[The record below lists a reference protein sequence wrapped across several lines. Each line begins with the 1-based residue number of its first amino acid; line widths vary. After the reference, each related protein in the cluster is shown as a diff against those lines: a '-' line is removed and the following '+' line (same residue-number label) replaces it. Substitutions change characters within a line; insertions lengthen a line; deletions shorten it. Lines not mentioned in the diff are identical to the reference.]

1 MGFWKMAMETQKVS
15 KARKPQSKYISGILK
30 TQTIRWATPVLA
42 IAGLWTSSLPSTALT
57 LFSDDHDSYRVCAA
71 QLLKAGVAQPA
82 AAQGCATAI
91 RPRDLSACVATIK
104 QRTKIDPTDALAY
117 CTRARR
123 PKELAS
129 CVVDVSLNT
138 KEEINPAVLN
148 YCGRS
153 LQPVTFADCVVGLR
167 KEISLTP
174 VQALDTCIDASE
186 TANGLTVSPTL
197 P

>member
-1 MGFWKMAMETQKVS
+1 MAIKTQKVS
-15 KARKPQSKYISGILK
+15 QARKPQGWSISGIFN
-30 TQTIRWATPVLA
+30 THTIRWATPVLS
-42 IAGLWTSSLPSTALT
+42 IAGLCISSLPSAALT
-57 LFSDDHDSYRVCAA
+57 IFSDDHDSYRVCAA
-71 QLLKAGVAQPA
+71 QLLRAGVTPQA

-104 QRTKIDPTDALAY
+104 QRTKIEPTDALAS

-129 CVVDVSLNT
+129 CVVGVSLNT

-153 LQPVTFADCVVGLR
+153 LLPVTFGDCVVGLR

-174 VQALDTCIDASE
+174 MQALDTCIDASE
-186 TANGLTVSPTL
+186 TANGLITSPIA